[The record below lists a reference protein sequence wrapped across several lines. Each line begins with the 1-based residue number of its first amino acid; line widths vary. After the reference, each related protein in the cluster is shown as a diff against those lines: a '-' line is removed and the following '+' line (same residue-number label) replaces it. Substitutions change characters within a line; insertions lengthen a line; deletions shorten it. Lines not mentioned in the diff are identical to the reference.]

1 MPSLYD
7 IPHQLNAALSYQL
20 NARSLFSVG
29 GMMRSGKVIDLDG
42 NFDPLPASEFR
53 QHRLP
58 MNYRIDVGYS
68 YRKAFGEK
76 LLSLR
81 FGLYNVLGNPPE
93 EDVLNFYSV
102 HWKSNCLPYAGISFR
117 F

>member
-29 GMMRSGKVIDLDG
+29 GMMRSGKVIDLDE

-68 YRKAFGEK
+68 YRKAFGENSCRCVSGCITYWEIRPK
-76 LLSLR
+76 R
-81 FGLYNVLGNPPE
+81 M
-93 EDVLNFYSV
+93 
-102 HWKSNCLPYAGISFR
+102 C
-117 F
+117 